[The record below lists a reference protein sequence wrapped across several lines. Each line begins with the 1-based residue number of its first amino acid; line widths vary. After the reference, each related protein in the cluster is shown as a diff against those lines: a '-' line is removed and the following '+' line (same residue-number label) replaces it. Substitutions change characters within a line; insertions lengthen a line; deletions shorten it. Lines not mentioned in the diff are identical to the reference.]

1 MTMSKQGWLVN
12 DQLTCIPGTE
22 TLWHDLLRWI
32 PGLVDKTGGY
42 TSFQALPIAIEAA
55 AELDTPDFIV
65 RNASHFRRMNL
76 DCKTISLMQDP
87 LRTSDQIK
95 VCNNSNVVVF
105 NSEYMKDSCKNLI
118 DPKRSEVIPLGVNFD
133 FFCDLENDFSEEL
146 GIPENAILFIGADN
160 QFKGFDKVRWL
171 IDNTSLNFC
180 LVMKDDVSIN
190 NDRCKTFNSVDHETL
205 RKIINSCSACLCTS
219 TIETQ
224 HLSSIEAGACNIPV
238 VTTNVGIH
246 YNKNGDGWGEK
257 IPDGA
262 SGKDIAELLD
272 KALSSEYE
280 TRNKFIEFEYNRKS
294 CREKW
299 VKLCKE

>member
-1 MTMSKQGWLVN
+1 MTKQGWLVN
-12 DQLTCIPGTE
+12 DCLTCIPGTE

-42 TSFQALPIAIEAA
+42 TNFQALPITIEAA
-55 AELDTPDFIV
+55 AELDTPDFII
-65 RNASHFRRMNL
+65 RNASYFRQMSV

-95 VCNNSNVVVF
+95 VCNNSDVVVF

-160 QFKGFDKVRWL
+160 HFKGFDKVRWL

-262 SGKDIAELLD
+262 SGKDIAELLE
-272 KALSSEYE
+272 KALSSEYQ
-280 TRNKFIEFEYNRKS
+280 TRDKFIEFKYNRKS
-294 CREKW
+294 CKEKW